1 MADNILNMQVRW
13 LFWVSIILFLFL
25 GLGINQAEDD
35 NTISLQFKDADLR
48 DVLQLLAEE
57 CDLNI
62 ALGEDVEGTVTVNFS
77 DVTPQEA
84 MKTILEVNDCE
95 SYTEHNIL
103 IIQKKR
109 PKQEIVKLTTR
120 IFELEHVDA
129 SCMKNTVRELLSD
142 HGEVLSF
149 IRRRGVG
156 NEKSQGRSNIMIVTD
171 VPTRLED
178 ITRLVSQLDKP
189 LAQVLIDVKM
199 VELNLSKLEGL
210 NIKWKSTARPD
221 ESLTPTATSSM
232 VKAPIPPEKFFP
244 YTLEDDFKFGTLSA
258 EELSCLLEKLRNNPA
273 VNLLTRPMITT
284 LDNQEAEV
292 FIGETIPVPT
302 NPKKGRSAYT
312 RERIGITLKVTPHIL
327 KNNQIVMAI
336 SPEVKEI
343 SGWMTGTSTKD
354 RYPIISTR
362 RAETQLRIKNN
373 QTIMLGGL
381 IKNLHYTK
389 VSRVPILGSIP
400 LLGLLFR
407 SKKTITEK
415 IDLVIFITPRISSK

>member
-1 MADNILNMQVRW
+1 MQVRW
-13 LFWVSIILFLFL
+13 VFLVSIVLFLFL
-25 GLGINQAEDD
+25 GLGFNQAEDD
-35 NTISLQFKDADLR
+35 NTISLRFKDAKLR

-57 CDLNI
+57 CDISI

-77 DVTPQEA
+77 DVTPRDA
-84 MKTILEVNDCE
+84 MKTIIQVNDCE

-103 IIQKKR
+103 VIQKKR

-129 SCMKNTVRELLSD
+129 SCMKNTVQELLSD

-156 NEKSQGRSNIMIVTD
+156 NEKTKGRSNILIITD
-171 VPTRLED
+171 VPTRTEEIAGL
-178 ITRLVSQLDKP
+178 ISQLDKP
-189 LAQVLIDVKM
+189 LTQVLIDVKM

-210 NIKWKSTARPD
+210 NIKWKSTASP
-221 ESLTPTATSSM
+221 ESSLTPTGTASRLGGI
-232 VKAPIPPEKFFP
+232 KAMPPSEKFFP
-244 YTLEDDFKFGTLSA
+244 YTLEDDFKFGTLSD
-258 EELSCLLEKLRNNPA
+258 EELTDLMAMFKKTVG

-292 FIGETIPVPT
+292 FIGESIPVLT
-302 NPKKGRSAYT
+302 NPKKGRSTYT
-312 RERIGITLKVTPHIL
+312 RERIGITLKMTPHIL
-327 KNNQIVMAI
+327 KDNQIVIEIM
-336 SPEVKEI
+336 PEVREI

-362 RAETQLRIKNN
+362 RAQTQLRIKNN

-400 LLGLLFR
+400 LLGLPFR

-415 IDLVIFITPRISSK
+415 IDLVIFITPRISTK

>member
-1 MADNILNMQVRW
+1 MQVRW
-13 LFWVSIILFLFL
+13 VFLVSIVLFLFL
-25 GLGINQAEDD
+25 GLGFNQAEDD
-35 NTISLQFKDADLR
+35 NTISLRFKDAKLR

-57 CDLNI
+57 CDISI

-77 DVTPQEA
+77 DVTPRDA
-84 MKTILEVNDCE
+84 MKTIIQVNDCE

-103 IIQKKR
+103 VIQKKR

-129 SCMKNTVRELLSD
+129 SCMKNTVQELLSD

-156 NEKSQGRSNIMIVTD
+156 NEKTKGRSNILIITD
-171 VPTRLED
+171 VPTRTEEIAGL
-178 ITRLVSQLDKP
+178 ISQLDKP
-189 LAQVLIDVKM
+189 LTQVLIDVKM

-221 ESLTPTATSSM
+221 ESLTPKAATPLI
-232 VKAPIPPEKFFP
+232 KALPPSEKFFP
-244 YTLEDDFKFGTLSA
+244 YTLEDDFKFGTLSDD
-258 EELSCLLEKLRNNPA
+258 ELTDLMAMFKKTVG

-292 FIGETIPVPT
+292 FIGESIPVLT
-302 NPKKGRSAYT
+302 NPKKGRSTYT
-312 RERIGITLKVTPHIL
+312 RERIGITLKMTPHIL
-327 KNNQIVMAI
+327 KDNQIVIEIM
-336 SPEVKEI
+336 PEVREI

-362 RAETQLRIKNN
+362 RAQTQLRIKNN

-381 IKNLHYTK
+381 IKNLHYTR

-400 LLGLLFR
+400 LLGLPFR

-415 IDLVIFITPRISSK
+415 IDLVIFITPRISTK